1 VTAME
6 INKAIAC
13 LKAVGI
19 KPKVDLFGD
28 RIKIQKAI
36 FLLEQKGIEMGFN
49 YGLHLR
55 GPYSPTLTHEI
66 YAHQEEVEK
75 LQTHETL
82 NEAEQKKIKEY
93 IEIFDDSEASILE
106 VAATYALFAY
116 KYRFDSVSA
125 TKKVREMKKFYSEKQ
140 LALGMSKAKQFLY
153 KPTRE
158 ELEDIRKEHKAWQ
171 EASVNSI

>member
-1 VTAME
+1 MG

-13 LKAVGI
+13 LKAIGI

-36 FLLEQKGIEMGFN
+36 FLLEQKGVEMGFN

-55 GPYSPTLTHEI
+55 GPYSPTLTQEI

-82 NEAEQKKIKEY
+82 NKVEQEKIKEY

-116 KYRFDSVSA
+116 KYRFDPVSA
-125 TKKVREMKKFYSEKQ
+125 TKRVKEMKKFYSEKQ

-153 KPTRE
+153 KPTKE
-158 ELEDIRKEHKAWQ
+158 ELGEIKKEHKVWQ
-171 EASVNSI
+171 EASAHSVKE